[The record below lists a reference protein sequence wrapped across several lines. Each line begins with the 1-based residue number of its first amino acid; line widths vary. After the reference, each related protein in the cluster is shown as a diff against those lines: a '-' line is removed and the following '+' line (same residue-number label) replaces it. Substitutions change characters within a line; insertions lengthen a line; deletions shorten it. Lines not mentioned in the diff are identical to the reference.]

1 MKYSILS
8 LISLVFILSSC
19 EQKEE
24 KKQETKKTV
33 IVSTDIY
40 LDVND
45 AIIEKVEKAQ
55 LILDHLD
62 KLDADNVSEE
72 EMIKATNAATEEI
85 AVITEE
91 MKEIIPVGKG
101 GEEFFTAATEFL
113 YGVSAVIQVYN
124 EFAPALSIIEDDWTE
139 LQVQEWFNLAEPV
152 FLDYKHFY
160 KQLVTAQSNYAALQ
174 NIEIQPLETDS
185 VSEDIQVTPEII

>member
-24 KKQETKKTV
+24 EKQETKKTV

-55 LILDHLD
+55 LILDYLD

-72 EMIKATNAATEEI
+72 EMITAANAAAEEI
-85 AVITEE
+85 AVITNE

-101 GEEFFTAATEFL
+101 GEEFFTAAAEFI
-113 YGVSAVIQVYN
+113 YGVQAVIQVYN

-139 LQVQEWFNLAEPV
+139 LQFQEWFNLAEPL
-152 FLDYKHFY
+152 FLDYKQFY